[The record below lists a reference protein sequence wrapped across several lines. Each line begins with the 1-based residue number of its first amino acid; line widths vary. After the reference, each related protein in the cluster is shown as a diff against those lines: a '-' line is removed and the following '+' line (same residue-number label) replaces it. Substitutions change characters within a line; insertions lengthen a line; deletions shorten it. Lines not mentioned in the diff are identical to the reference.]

1 MMLLLKLVFL
11 QMLGWRMVLQMKVLK
26 RAYLGW
32 SEWWQRLLGG
42 IKECLVDVICEAPDD
57 LLEGSV
63 HGDD

>member
-32 SEWWQRLLGG
+32 SE
-42 IKECLVDVICEAPDD
+42 CLVDVICEAPDD